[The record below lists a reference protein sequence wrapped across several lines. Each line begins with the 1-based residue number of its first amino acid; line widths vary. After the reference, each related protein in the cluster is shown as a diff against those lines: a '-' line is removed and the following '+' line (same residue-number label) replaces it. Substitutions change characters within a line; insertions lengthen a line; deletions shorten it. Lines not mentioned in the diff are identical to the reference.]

1 MDGFATHQPFT
12 LRFALQAAMRGHRLL
27 ELGCGDYSTPLLQE
41 VAAAFPQ
48 SGFDSFSADPVWS
61 KRFPNTTVI
70 PSWDGWT
77 PPRSYGFCLLDNE
90 LRVRDRFAML
100 PMLLKSAAVVV
111 LHDAEIL
118 ERDGIIVS
126 QTTDDYCRYALY
138 ELGTHKTAVFWS
150 RFVPAS

>member
-1 MDGFATHQPFT
+1 
-12 LRFALQAAMRGHRLL
+12 
-27 ELGCGDYSTPLLQE
+27 
-41 VAAAFPQ
+41 
-48 SGFDSFSADPVWS
+48 
-61 KRFPNTTVI
+61 
-70 PSWDGWT
+70 
-77 PPRSYGFCLLDNE
+77 
-90 LRVRDRFAML
+90 
-100 PMLLKSAAVVV
+100 V